1 MTVTLRLLS
10 TALLASVVVISA
22 SVAQQRTVGVI
33 HREAGAFDGYT
44 FFAPRSSTVTYLVDM
59 DGRIVNTWKSDY
71 PATNPAYLLENGNM
85 LRAATFGRNI
95 SRFGAGGTGARVEE
109 FDWDGN
115 LVWAYEL
122 FGDEAQLH
130 HDVEMLPNGN
140 ILMTAWE
147 FRTQEQAISH
157 GRDTTQVDESG
168 LWPEMI
174 IEVAKDG
181 PFGGRIVW
189 EWHAWD
195 HVIQDFDPSKANF
208 GVVAEHPELIDLNMA
223 AERGANWI
231 HINGLDYNADLDQ
244 IIVSARGHHE
254 LWIIDHSTTTAEAAG
269 HSGGRYG
276 RGGDLLYRWG
286 NPQAYRSGTADDQQF
301 FGQHDAHWIEPGLA
315 ASGDLLVFNNG
326 FQRPAGRI
334 TSIIELDTPRNPDGS
349 YALPG
354 SGMPFLPAAPVS
366 EFTTANPTDLYS
378 QILGNAQRLPSG
390 NTLICDC
397 AHGTLLEVTPAG
409 DEVWRYVNP
418 VLSDTV
424 IVAQY
429 EEIPDV
435 NPAFDA
441 NTVFRAYRYGADYPG
456 LVGRDLTPGLTIEE
470 TGGGVAVEE
479 PPDVPSAVS
488 ITALYPNPFSREVTI
503 VYETD
508 PLRTPHLII
517 ADILGRTIF
526 GQRSET
532 TTRAQRR
539 FTWDGTDSSG
549 RPVASGVY
557 VVRVSDGEH
566 ATTRKLLLVR

>member
-1 MTVTLRLLS
+1 MTSRFVFAALVATLVA
-10 TALLASVVVISA
+10 TPGAN
-22 SVAQQRTVGVI
+22 AQQRTVGVL
-33 HREAGAFDGYT
+33 HREAGAYDGYT
-44 FFAPRSSTVTYLVDM
+44 FFAPRSSTITYLVDM
-59 DGRIVNTWKSDY
+59 DGRIVNTWKSDH

-95 SRFGAGGTGARVEE
+95 SRFGAGGVGARVEE

-122 FGDEAQLH
+122 FGDDAQLH

-147 FRTQEQAISH
+147 FRTQEEAIAH
-157 GRDTTQVDESG
+157 GRDTTQVDETG

-181 PFGGRIVW
+181 PFGGQIVW

-195 HVIQDFDPSKANF
+195 HVTQDFDSTKANY
-208 GVVAEHPELIDLNMA
+208 GVVADNPQLIDLNMA

-244 IIVSARGHHE
+244 IILSARGHHE
-254 LWIIDHSTTTAEAAG
+254 VWIIDHSTTTQEAAG

-286 NPQAYRSGTADDQQF
+286 NPQAYRAGNADDQQF
-301 FGQHDAHWIEPGLA
+301 FGQHDAHWIETGLN
-315 ASGDLLVFNNG
+315 ASGDLMVFNNG

-334 TSIIELDTPRNPDGS
+334 TSVLEVDTPRNPDGT
-349 YALPG
+349 YAQPAP
-354 SGMPFLPAAPVS
+354 GMPFLPAAPAW
-366 EFTTANPTDLYS
+366 EFTAANPTDLYS
-378 QILGNAQRLPSG
+378 QILGSAQRLPNG

-397 AHGTLLEVTPAG
+397 AHGTLLEVTPTG
-409 DEVWRYVNP
+409 EEVWRYVNP

-424 IVAQY
+424 IIAQY

-441 NTVFRAYRYGADYPG
+441 NTVFRAYRFGADYPG
-456 LVGRDLTPGLTIEE
+456 LAGRDLTPGLKIEE
-470 TGGGVAVEE
+470 TGGGTAVDET
-479 PPDVPSAVS
+479 PDSVPTLS
-488 ITALYPNPFSREVTI
+488 ITALHPNPFSRLVTI
-503 VYETD
+503 TYAGAH
-508 PLRTPHLII
+508 RTARLTIT
-517 ADILGRTIF
+517 DILGRTVLRQEHS
-526 GQRSET
+526 GAVARGMEQ
-532 TTRAQRR
+532 R
-539 FTWDGTDSSG
+539 FTWDGRDSSG
-549 RPVASGVY
+549 APVATGVY
-557 VVRVSDGEH
+557 IVRVDDGH
-566 ATTRKLLLVR
+566 RAATRKLVLVR